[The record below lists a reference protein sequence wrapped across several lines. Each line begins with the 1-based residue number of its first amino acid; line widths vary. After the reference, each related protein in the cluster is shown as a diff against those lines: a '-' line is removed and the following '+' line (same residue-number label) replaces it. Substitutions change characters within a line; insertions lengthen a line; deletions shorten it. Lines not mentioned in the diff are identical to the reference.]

1 MMSLKA
7 LGNCPLDAVQ
17 VQVIQYIRISL
28 LQYKVKKFECRQGE
42 LFIRPMQRSEYAL
55 QHFLRFVL
63 LLVVFIEILFPLMNR

>member
-17 VQVIQYIRISL
+17 VQVIQDVRISL
-28 LQYKVKKFECRQGE
+28 LQYQVKEFECRQRE
-42 LFIRPMQRSEYAL
+42 LFIRPVQRPEYAL